1 MSSDRPA
8 SGDRPASSD
17 RAATRSSA
25 APRGED
31 GRMSGRAGRLVI
43 TISGKSGCGN
53 STVSRLVAERLGLR
67 LINFTLR
74 DLARERGLTF
84 EQLWELAEYDQS
96 VDHDLDHRLVE
107 LAAEGGCVV
116 GTRLAIWLLDE
127 QDLSVYLEASQQTR
141 AARIASREAISYRA
155 ALAATGVRDR
165 RDRRRYLRLYDIDID
180 DAAQADCVVDTEDL
194 DQHAVVGKI
203 LEALRSRNLL
213 D

>member
-1 MSSDRPA
+1 MSNDRTVSSDRTV
-8 SGDRPASSD
+8 SDRTVSSD
-17 RAATRSSA
+17 RTA
-25 APRGED
+25 E
-31 GRMSGRAGRLVI
+31 MSEAGRGPLVI

-74 DLARERGLTF
+74 DLARERGLSF
-84 EQLWELAEYDQS
+84 EQLWQRAEHDQS
-96 VDHDLDHRLVE
+96 VDHELDRRLVE
-107 LAAEGGCVV
+107 LAAKGDCVV
-116 GTRLAIWLLDE
+116 GTRLAIWMLDA

-155 ALAATGVRDR
+155 ALAATAARDR
-165 RDRRRYLRLYDIDID
+165 RDRNRYLRLYDIDIG
-180 DAAQADCVVDTEDL
+180 DASHADIVVDTEEL

-203 LEALRSRNLL
+203 MEALRSRNLL

>member
-1 MSSDRPA
+1 MIGASNDPAAAARASSKDRP
-8 SGDRPASSD
+8 
-17 RAATRSSA
+17 
-25 APRGED
+25 
-31 GRMSGRAGRLVI
+31 LVI

-84 EQLWELAEYDQS
+84 EQLWERAEYDQS
-96 VDHDLDHRLVE
+96 VDHELDRRLVD

-116 GTRLAIWLLDE
+116 GTRLAIWLLD
-127 QDLSVYLEASQQTR
+127 DPHLSVYLEATQQTR
-141 AARIASREAISYRA
+141 AARIASREAIAYRD
-155 ALAATGVRDR
+155 ALAATGARDR
-165 RDRRRYLRLYDIDID
+165 RDRNRYLRLYDIDIG
-180 DAAQADCVVDTEDL
+180 DASRAELVVDTEDL

-203 LEALRSRNLL
+203 MEALRSRNLL

>member
-1 MSSDRPA
+1 MSS
-8 SGDRPASSD
+8 DRPASSD

>member
-1 MSSDRPA
+1 MSS
-8 SGDRPASSD
+8 DRPASSD

-31 GRMSGRAGRLVI
+31 GRTNVRAGRLVI

-74 DLARERGLTF
+74 DLARERGLSF
-84 EQLWELAEYDQS
+84 EQLRELAEYDQS

-127 QDLSVYLEASQQTR
+127 QDLSVYLDASQQTR

-155 ALAATGVRDR
+155 ALAATGERDR
-165 RDRRRYLRLYDIDID
+165 RDRNRYLRLYDIDID
-180 DAAQADCVVDTEDL
+180 DASQADFVVDTEDL

-203 LEALRSRNLL
+203 LEALRSRDLL